1 MEWQI
6 GETVY
11 WLGQKQHT
19 PELGLF
25 PLSIA
30 IVKETIQ
37 AIHPQTP
44 HQNPIVT
51 ARFAFGLDE
60 VFKSQ
65 EEALEALKQQATA
78 LLSNPA
84 QRLSNFYR
92 MQ

>member
-19 PELGLF
+19 PDFGLF

-37 AIHPQTP
+37 DIRTHTP

-60 VFKSQ
+60 VFKCK
-65 EEALEALKQQATA
+65 EDALNALKQQAMA
-78 LLSNPA
+78 LLSNPT